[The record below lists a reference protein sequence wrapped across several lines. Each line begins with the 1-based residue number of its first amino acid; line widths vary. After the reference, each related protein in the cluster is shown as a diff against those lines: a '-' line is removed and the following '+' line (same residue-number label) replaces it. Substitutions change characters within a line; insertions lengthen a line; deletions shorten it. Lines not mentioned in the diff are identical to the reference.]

1 MKDDYISK
9 FSALGYNRSEI
20 QDLLGKIADGNL
32 LTKNEYIELMVAID
46 EVRKSTTFN
55 RDYIIESVV
64 DSLTKEANIFNALV
78 DTDDFANKAYVDL
91 AIGNLLTGLQSTVDK
106 MLDEFKVEMDEAKA
120 DKDHTHDDRYS
131 FNSHKHEGVY
141 VTTTDIGDY
150 VTKEYLDEVLSN
162 YSGGGGNVNPIYVKP
177 TLSVK
182 SNVSSVQHKK
192 ETRVTLTPNFS
203 QNDAGKLVKFSVIK
217 DSQVL
222 FEDTKVDSI
231 EVTLNLKHGEAATY
245 VFKVE
250 YEAGPIK
257 NTAAGVPYPDT
268 AIKAGSLTTSYS
280 VKCTANSY
288 VGAIPDR
295 AFKQTDIQNFT
306 SVRNQSKS
314 YTHIYSLDEQK
325 SVYMYPRSFGEL
337 TSIKDTNNFDYI
349 NSYTR
354 SILVYDD
361 IEYFVYVLTDAV
373 VMTGG
378 FKQTFN

>member
-1 MKDDYISK
+1 MKNDYISK

-162 YSGGGGNVNPIYVKP
+162 YSGGGNVNPIYVKP
-177 TLSVK
+177 TLFVK
-182 SNVSSVQHKK
+182 SNVSSVSHKK

-257 NTAAGVPYPDT
+257 NTTAGVPYPDT

-288 VGAIPDR
+288 VGTIPDR

>member
-1 MKDDYISK
+1 MKNDYISK
-9 FSALGYNRSEI
+9 FSALGYSRSEI
-20 QDLLGKIADGNL
+20 QDLLSKIADGNL

-64 DSLTKEANIFNALV
+64 DSLTKEANIFNALI

-106 MLDEFKVEMDEAKA
+106 MLDEFRVEMDEAKA
-120 DKDHTHDDRYS
+120 DKDHVHDDRYS
-131 FNSHKHEGVY
+131 FNNHKHEGVY
-141 VTTTDIGDY
+141 VTTTDIVDY

-162 YSGGGGNVNPIYVKP
+162 YSGGGNVNPTYVKP

-182 SNVSSVQHKK
+182 SSVSSVQHKK

-203 QNDAGKLVKFSVIK
+203 QNDAGKLVKFSVMK

-231 EVTLNLKHGEAATY
+231 EVTLNLKHGEVATY
-245 VFKVE
+245 VFNVE

-257 NTAAGVPYPDT
+257 NTTAGVPYPDT

-288 VGAIPDR
+288 VGTIPDR
-295 AFKQTDIQNFT
+295 AFKQSDIQNFT

-354 SILVYDD
+354 SLLVYDD
-361 IEYFVYVLTDAV
+361 IDYFVYVLTDAV
-373 VMTGG
+373 IMTGG